1 MASTTLANQDSTISI
16 KQKLSISIE
25 VELETTIEGGSGL
38 SAAQL
43 ETLVNSSNANLDIS
57 SIILQ
62 VLGGFNNASLGSTEI
77 SGGLIA
83 DDITVNELLFS
94 SDGQIL
100 DISDIILDISNLKTS
115 VSYFSSIITEIST
128 NLFILDNS
136 TVKIDIFNDLSSSHY
151 ILENR
156 INDLSI
162 NFYNLENRINDIS
175 FIFDNFEL
183 SNNRILVKLS
193 MDISNLLIT
202 SNDFSFSYL
211 ETLDNSDNFVLS
223 LKQLNELLG
232 TYNFATTQDLSSINI
247 DISSSFEYVNDINQ
261 TFYEIMT
268 QQPHKFRKLLVNPIQ
283 ITTSEIIINWS
294 FEHLIADHCNNSVYK
309 AQLSYPSNNNIKLA
323 QLPYIDKIQIDIS
336 GKFEDGTQ
344 SEWLNLSTIIIP
356 SDICYN
362 TNNYKS
368 LTISKPGNA
377 NYSNNDV
384 NNLLNNNNLFDLRV
398 YGINN
403 ATNYPSIEQRALIY
417 DFLIF
422 EGAAAPSAP
431 IIQSESVISTN
442 ILRLTFVVNNTEKDI
457 SNSNAKIKTLDISY
471 SLNESLRSSYLTF
484 NSSDYNVQNT
494 GENFI
499 NFIEQGVQFND
510 SVTALMPG
518 SNYHYQ
524 ARVKNN
530 LNDLLFSEY
539 SNIALSNYTFLPSS
553 SNNSS
558 TIDTTIVSNKQYITN
573 TSFIN
578 NEIIYINLSNVN
590 NLHNLI
596 YNKVTQSFE
605 ITNPNASTSGIN
617 MKGYGKFLDSLA
629 YNTPLVTINV
639 YVNDISKQT
648 LIYDNS
654 FGRNNPINIYTQNF
668 ISFINP
674 SMLDIYNDN
683 INKGFRLKGQFTL
696 NSLNTTDIINKI
708 GDASTSPYKLKYE
721 YLRHEDINGS
731 NSLNEYYIYIDDI
744 SSNPE
749 INSIDNSSNIT
760 QVLYNMGIPSVETF
774 NLKMQRNYNKI
785 NSQYLYIVGDRII
798 SRIESISNTSANS
811 EKNIML
817 NNADISINGSY
828 YFNYSQIESTT
839 SNYYNNLNYT
849 NSLLNK
855 NYTLFWNEKVYNL
868 YNTNSS
874 NNTNIVI
881 VDISHD
887 INHYC
892 DYNSFN
898 LNNQKIN
905 TPTLDLSLLHVYE
918 LNDTTE
924 LGNNIGNL
932 TLLHYTTHITEVK
945 DNTLLYINGK
955 FQSNK
960 TQSYPNI
967 SEFSYNLINGS
978 ITNNYNA
985 GNVSYDLSGVLNN
998 NINSGYKFITF
1009 QIKKSNDYIFNN
1021 IEYSR
1026 IQYDSFTY
1034 ISIKSM
1040 LNGLFDSNIIDKIFD
1055 LNDNDAI
1062 GFVKVTLEGSNA
1074 VRVGNLKIA
1083 YNPVGGDWIN
1093 NGSTPISYNNSLIK
1107 AYGSKVV
1114 NDNGD
1119 KGIFINP
1126 DAVNDDLTIFIGLK
1140 NN

>member
-1 MASTTLANQDSTISI
+1 MASTTLANQVSTISI

-43 ETLVNSSNANLDIS
+43 EALVNSSNANLDIS

-100 DISDIILDISNLKTS
+100 DISDIRLDISNLKTS

-268 QQPHKFRKLLVNPIQ
+268 QQPNKFRKLLANPIQ

-368 LTISKPGNA
+368 LIISKPGNA

-457 SNSNAKIKTLDISY
+457 SNSSAKIEFLDISY

-484 NSSDYNVQNT
+484 NPSDYNVQNT
-494 GENFI
+494 GEDYSN
-499 NFIEQGVQFND
+499 NLIEQNEQFSDNITGLF
-510 SVTALMPG
+510 SG
-518 SNYHYQ
+518 SNYNYQ
-524 ARVKNN
+524 ARVRNN
-530 LNDLLFSEY
+530 LNDLSFSEY
-539 SNIALSNYTFLPSS
+539 SDISLSNYTLLPSS
-553 SNNSS
+553 GQNTNIDFSVDN
-558 TIDTTIVSNKQYITN
+558 TIKRYITN
-573 TSFIN
+573 SDFDNT
-578 NEIIYINLSNVN
+578 EVIYINLSDSN
-590 NLHNLI
+590 NKIEFEETNLQ
-596 YNKVTQSFE
+596 NFE
-605 ITNPNASTSGIN
+605 VTNPTASVN
-617 MKGYGKFLDSLA
+617 DNYGYGKFLDTMPSNSA
-629 YNTPLVTINV
+629 LVTINV
-639 YVNDISKQT
+639 YVDDVSKQT
-648 LIYDNS
+648 IIYDNS
-654 FGRNNPINIYTQNF
+654 FTRTNVINNYSHSYFVNNTLSIGDAIQ
-668 ISFINP
+668 
-674 SMLDIYNDN
+674 LQAKK
-683 INKGFRLKGQFTL
+683 KGFRLKG
-696 NSLNTTDIINKI
+696 SLNLNHITDRASIIDKI
-708 GDASTSPYKLKYE
+708 GVPRSSPYKITFE
-721 YLRHEDINGS
+721 YLRHNDVNGV
-731 NSLNEYYIYIDDI
+731 NSTIVHNIYIDDFSGI
-744 SSNPE
+744 PV
-749 INSIDNSSNIT
+749 INTIDNSNVVT
-760 QVLYNMGIPSVETF
+760 QLAYNMGIPSVQSF
-774 NLKMQRNYNKI
+774 NLKFLRNYNAINSEHLYILSSKKISKI
-785 NSQYLYIVGDRII
+785 NPIN
-798 SRIESISNTSANS
+798 NTSANG
-811 EKNIML
+811 EKTIIL
-817 NNADISINGSY
+817 NNRADINEFGTY
-828 YFNYSQIESTT
+828 
-839 SNYYNNLNYT
+839 YYNYNEFDSATNDYYKNLNYT
-849 NSLLNK
+849 NSLLTN
-855 NYTLFWNEKVYNL
+855 NYKLNWNEKVYNL
-868 YNTNSS
+868 YSNYSTNG
-874 NNTNIVI
+874 NNF
-881 VDISHD
+881 DISH
-887 INHYC
+887 ITNHFC

-898 LNNQKIN
+898 KTNNKIN
-905 TPTLDLSLLHVYE
+905 NSKLDLTLINVYE
-918 LNDTTE
+918 IDNINE

-932 TLLHYTTHITEVK
+932 TISHYNNHNNLVK

-998 NINSGYKFITF
+998 NINNGYKFITF

-1026 IQYDSFTY
+1026 IQYGSFIY

-1062 GFVKVTLEGSNA
+1062 GFVKVTLQGSNA